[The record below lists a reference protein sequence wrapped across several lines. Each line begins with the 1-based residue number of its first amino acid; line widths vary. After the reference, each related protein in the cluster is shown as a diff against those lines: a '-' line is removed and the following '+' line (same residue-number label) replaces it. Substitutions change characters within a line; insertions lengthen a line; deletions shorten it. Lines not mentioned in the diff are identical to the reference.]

1 MSHLIAPNPHSV
13 TTPVRLIWNSSQ
25 KFRGTSMNNLLMK
38 GPGLRVLN
46 QICAILLRFRGGTY
60 AALGDIRKMYNSVW
74 LEDSEMH
81 LHRFLWRDSEE
92 EEMEEYAITR
102 VNIGDK
108 PAGCIAH
115 LAMRETAN
123 LPSFACL
130 EEERGVIHNE
140 TLRS

>member
-1 MSHLIAPNPHSV
+1 M
-13 TTPVRLIWNSSQ
+13 WNSSQ

-38 GPGLRVLN
+38 GPDVLN
-46 QICAILLRFRGGTY
+46 QIRAILLRFRGGTY

-74 LEDSEMH
+74 LEDHEML

-102 VNIGDK
+102 VNIK
-108 PAGCIAH
+108 PAGCITQ